1 MKKLRIAQYLLADKV
16 SQLLKER
23 RKLQINLDESYKAL
37 KKLDEVSEKDLK
49 DYLDNYIPEEL
60 SLSFIMKEL
69 NVIREENFN
78 FMQGVLRD
86 WMGD

>member
-1 MKKLRIAQYLLADKV
+1 VKKLRIAQYLLADKV

>member
-1 MKKLRIAQYLLADKV
+1 MRIAQYLLADKV

>member
-1 MKKLRIAQYLLADKV
+1 LRIAQYLLADKV